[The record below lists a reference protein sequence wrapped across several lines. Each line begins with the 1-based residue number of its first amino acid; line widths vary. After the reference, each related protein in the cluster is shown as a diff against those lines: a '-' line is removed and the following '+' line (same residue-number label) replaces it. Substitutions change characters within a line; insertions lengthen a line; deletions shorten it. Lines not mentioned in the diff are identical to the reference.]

1 MLAGTLGAL
10 LLLPFVIANT
20 PNAYANIFLIDN
32 FTDDTI
38 GMACDDTITNTT
50 ADISPSGFP
59 GTDPNPTAFNFQG
72 GLSEVI
78 LGVRECQLFAITT
91 NPPSSA
97 ETNVAQSAGMF
108 RQMAGTGVESMAYLQ
123 YDGVADS
130 VVGPGNTRILDLNL
144 LNSDNLRIQ
153 YSKAD
158 FETNVTATII
168 DGAGESA
175 SLEGILV
182 ALTNS
187 LTSLNFPLAD
197 FVTENP
203 LLSLA
208 DIDEI
213 NVNFTTNVDSTDYDI
228 DRIDIT
234 MSMVGGEMFP
244 TDTTAL
250 LLAGAELNAIW
261 ILPAI
266 AAIGI
271 GAFVVSRKR
280 K

>member
-38 GMACDDTITNTT
+38 GMVCDQLITNTT

-59 GTDPNPTAFNFQG
+59 GIDPNPTSFNTQS
-72 GLSEVI
+72 GLSDVI
-78 LGVRECQLFAITT
+78 LGVRECQLFSITT

-97 ETNVAQSAGMF
+97 ATNVAQSAGMF

-123 YDGVADS
+123 YDGMS
-130 VVGPGNTRILDLNL
+130 VGAGRILNLNL
-144 LNSDNLRIQ
+144 LNSDNLRVQ

-168 DGAGESA
+168 DGSGNSA
-175 SLEGILV
+175 SLEGKLT
-182 ALTNS
+182 ALTNT
-187 LTSLNFPLAD
+187 LTNLNFPLAN
-197 FVTENP
+197 FVVVNP

-234 MSMVGGEMFP
+234 MQMVGGEMFP

-271 GAFVVSRKR
+271 GAFIVSRKR

>member
-10 LLLPFVIANT
+10 LLLPLVIANT

-32 FTDDTI
+32 FTDDQPNAPLD
-38 GMACDDTITNTT
+38 GFCDTSITTGST
-50 ADISPSGFP
+50 ALMVQ
-59 GTDPNPTAFNFQG
+59 T

-78 LGVRECQLFAITT
+78 DMIRECQLTISEEMDPAEAMITVDEGFIT
-91 NPPSSA
+91 GQFLH
-97 ETNVAQSAGMF
+97 EAGD
-108 RQMAGTGVESMAYLQ
+108 GVESLTLLK
-123 YDGVADS
+123 YDREAVPANGRS
-130 VVGPGNTRILDLNL
+130 LGLNL
-144 LNSDNLRIQ
+144 MHSDNLRIE
-153 YSKAD
+153 YTRSD
-158 FETNVTATII
+158 FQVNVTATLI
-168 DGAGESA
+168 DSSSTSV

-182 ALTNS
+182 AGTNT
-187 LTSLNFPLAD
+187 LKILD
-197 FVTENP
+197 FVLTDFFDKDNA
-203 LLSLA
+203 LNLG

-213 NVNFTTNVDSTDYDI
+213 NFEFATPDDATDWTVQAI
-228 DRIDIT
+228 HVT
-234 MSMVGGEMFP
+234 MQPVGGSMMP
-244 TDTTAL
+244 ADTTAL

>member
-1 MLAGTLGAL
+1 
-10 LLLPFVIANT
+10 
-20 PNAYANIFLIDN
+20 
-32 FTDDTI
+32 
-38 GMACDDTITNTT
+38 
-50 ADISPSGFP
+50 
-59 GTDPNPTAFNFQG
+59 
-72 GLSEVI
+72 
-78 LGVRECQLFAITT
+78 
-91 NPPSSA
+91 
-97 ETNVAQSAGMF
+97 
-108 RQMAGTGVESMAYLQ
+108 MAYLQ
-123 YDGVADS
+123 YDGMF
-130 VVGPGNTRILDLNL
+130 PGAGRILNLNL

-168 DGAGESA
+168 DGAGASA
-175 SLEGILV
+175 SQEGILI

-187 LTSLNFPLAD
+187 LTDLNFSFANFLLD
-197 FVTENP
+197 NP
-203 LLSLA
+203 ALDLS

-213 NVNFTTNVDSTDYDI
+213 NINFTTNVDSTDFDI

-234 MSMVGGEMFP
+234 MTMVGGEMFP

-271 GAFVVSRKR
+271 GAFVVTRKR

>member
-32 FTDDTI
+32 FTSDTT
-38 GMACDDTITNTT
+38 MVCDQSISNTT

-59 GTDPNPTAFNFQG
+59 GTEPNPTAFRAQQG
-72 GLSEVI
+72 QSEVI

-91 NPPSSA
+91 NPPSSTETNLA
-97 ETNVAQSAGMF
+97 ETAGMY
-108 RQMAGTGVESMAYLQ
+108 RQMAGTGVESMAYLE
-123 YDGVADS
+123 YDGMFDADPN
-130 VVGPGNTRILDLNL
+130 GPNILNLNL
-144 LNSDNLRIQ
+144 LNSDTLQIQ

-158 FETNVTATII
+158 FETNVTATLI

-175 SLEGILV
+175 SLEGILA
-182 ALTNS
+182 ALTSS

-197 FVTENP
+197 FVTENA
-203 LLSLA
+203 LLDLG

-213 NVNFTTNVDSTDYDI
+213 NVNFTTNVDSTDFDI
-228 DRIDIT
+228 DRIEIT

>member
-32 FTDDTI
+32 FTSDLPPLATGI
-38 GMACDDTITNTT
+38 CDLNVSNTT
-50 ADISPSGFP
+50 ADISPNGFP
-59 GTDPNPTAFNFQG
+59 GIDPNPTGFMNQG

-91 NPPSSA
+91 NPPSST
-97 ETNVAQSAGMF
+97 ETNVAQTAGMF
-108 RQMAGTGVESMAYLQ
+108 RQMAGTGVESDAYLQ
-123 YDGVADS
+123 YDGIAI
-130 VVGPGNTRILDLNL
+130 GAGRILNLNL
-144 LNSDNLRIQ
+144 LNSDNLRVQ

-158 FETNVTATII
+158 FETNVTATLI
-168 DGAGESA
+168 DGAGASA
-175 SLEGILV
+175 SLEGKLA

-187 LTSLNFPLAD
+187 LKDLNFSFANFLLD
-197 FVTENP
+197 NP
-203 LLSLA
+203 ALDLS

-213 NVNFTTNVDSTDYDI
+213 NINFTTNVDSTDYDI